1 MAALLKF
8 VMAMACAVAWGAVP
22 LAACAQE
29 ALEVVQIV
37 PLSGPLAQAGREI
50 NAMTRATLDDYN
62 RNAKGGVRIE
72 LKSLDD
78 GYSAVKATQAASSAV
93 SSAQAFLSCF
103 GSPSC
108 LAQQQIC
115 AKAKVPLLG
124 PVAGSSALRG
134 KQAWYT
140 YAVRAPASSE
150 LLRLLG
156 FINATG
162 LKSVGVFIQEDGFGI
177 DYASELDKLR
187 DRFPDLRFVPRRFNA
202 SLPDYRRA
210 AEELM
215 ASRPDALLL
224 LADSQQSAALLDA
237 WRAKAALP
245 LVLNLAAQADAQYAD
260 RVKGH
265 MGMAAFVT
273 VTPSPWGSRLP
284 AQQDYQRIAKAAGL
298 KPSYLSFESYLNARL
313 LIEAVKNGQV
323 KNKTDLSRWLDA
335 AANIDLGTGYGLN
348 YKGERQ
354 GASHTDLAVLT
365 PEGKFRH

>member
-8 VMAMACAVAWGAVP
+8 VMATACAVAWGAVP

-140 YAVRAPASSE
+140 YAVRAPASGE

-215 ASRPDALLL
+215 ASRPDALLM
-224 LADSQQSAALLDA
+224 
-237 WRAKAALP
+237 
-245 LVLNLAAQADAQYAD
+245 NLAAQADAQYAD